1 MPTPRPFKPMLAE
14 TCEDADRAALP
25 FPLYATP
32 KIDGLRC
39 LVIDGVATSRSL
51 KPIPN
56 RFVQSVLGT
65 HLLDGLDGELVVGE
79 TFQDVTSG
87 LMSED
92 GEPDFRYYVFDHFH
106 APGES
111 YLDRVERVKA
121 TIARAIASGFP
132 GERLIPLYPEE
143 LSGAD
148 DLEAYCNFNLE
159 GGFEGTMVRR
169 GDGPYKYG
177 RSTLREGYLLKL
189 KPFVDSEAVV
199 IGFEE
204 QMHNGNTAEIN
215 ALGHTERSSHKA
227 NLTPTGVLGALIVTT
242 DKFGQFNLGTGF
254 TAEQRREIWTH
265 RDQYVGH
272 LAKFKYQ
279 ACGTK
284 DKPRI
289 PTFLGWRD
297 ERDL

>member
-1 MPTPRPFKPMLAE
+1 MLAE
-14 TCEDADRAALP
+14 TCEDTDRAALP

-65 HLLDGLDGELVVGE
+65 HLLDGLDGELVVPG

-92 GEPDFRYYVFDHFH
+92 GEPDFRYYVFDHFG
-106 APGES
+106 APGDT
-111 YLDRVERVKA
+111 YLQRVERMRA
-121 TIARAIASGFP
+121 TITAAVAAGFP

-143 LSGAD
+143 ITNPD
-148 DLEAYCNFNLE
+148 DLEAYCNFNLDGE
-159 GGFEGTMVRR
+159 FEGTMVRR
-169 GDGPYKYG
+169 PDGPYKYG
-177 RSTLREGYLLKL
+177 RSTLKEAYLLKL

-204 QMHNGNTAEIN
+204 QMHNGNAATTN
-215 ALGHTERSSHKA
+215 ALGRTERSSHKA

-265 RDQYVGH
+265 RDQYVGR